1 MVPIDVEALRAE
13 VQAMAYVRGTPDQVV
28 LWRGDMTESRANLAI
43 EDMIL
48 SADED
53 AMFAMMLD
61 EGLPP
66 ALMPSIILT
75 LYGQDTTAPVLAD
88 AAP

>member
-1 MVPIDVEALRAE
+1 MVPIDVEALRT
-13 VQAMAYVRGTPDQVV
+13 QIRAMDYVRGTLDEVA
-28 LWRGDMTESRANLAI
+28 LWHEDMAESRANLAI

-48 SADED
+48 SPDEE

-66 ALMPSIILT
+66 ALMPSVILT
-75 LYGQDTTAPVLAD
+75 LYGQGANAPDRA

>member
-1 MVPIDVEALRAE
+1 
-13 VQAMAYVRGTPDQVV
+13 
-28 LWRGDMTESRANLAI
+28 
-43 EDMIL
+43 MIL

-66 ALMPSIILT
+66 LLMPSIILT
-75 LYGQDTTAPVLAD
+75 LYEPKTTAPD
-88 AAP
+88 RAAVP

>member
-1 MVPIDVEALRAE
+1 MVPIDVEALRA
-13 VQAMAYVRGTPDQVV
+13 QIRAMDYVRGTPDEVA
-28 LWRGDMTESRANLAI
+28 LWHEDMAESRANLAI
-43 EDMIL
+43 ENMIL

-66 ALMPSIILT
+66 ALMPSVILT
-75 LYGQDTTAPVLAD
+75 LYGQDANALDQAD

>member
-1 MVPIDVEALRAE
+1 MVPIDVEALRAQ
-13 VQAMAYVRGTPDQVV
+13 VRAMDYLRGTPDEVA
-28 LWRGDMTESRANLAI
+28 LWHEDMAESRANLAI

-61 EGLPP
+61 EGLSP
-66 ALMPSIILT
+66 ALMPSIILS
-75 LYGQDTTAPVLAD
+75 LYGQDATAPDWA

>member
-1 MVPIDVEALRAE
+1 MKGMNISALRAK
-13 VQAMAYVRGTPDQVV
+13 VRAIDYVRGTPDEVA
-28 LWRGDMTESRANLAI
+28 LWREDMAESRANLAI
-43 EDMIL
+43 ENMLL
-48 SADED
+48 SPDEE

-66 ALMPSIILT
+66 SLMPSVILT
-75 LYGQDTTAPVLAD
+75 LYGKDATAPDRA

>member
-1 MVPIDVEALRAE
+1 MHYR
-13 VQAMAYVRGTPDQVV
+13 RGTPDEVAQ
-28 LWRGDMTESRANLAI
+28 WREDMAESHANLAI
-43 EDMIL
+43 ENMPL
-48 SADED
+48 SPDEE

-66 ALMPSIILT
+66 ALMPSVILT
-75 LYGQDTTAPVLAD
+75 LYGQDATAPDRA

>member
-1 MVPIDVEALRAE
+1 MISIDLEALHAQIRAMDYLRGKPDE
-13 VQAMAYVRGTPDQVV
+13 VAQWREDMA
-28 LWRGDMTESRANLAI
+28 ESRANLAI

-48 SADED
+48 SADEE

-66 ALMPSIILT
+66 ALMPSVILT
-75 LYGQDTTAPVLAD
+75 LYGQGATVPDRA

>member
-53 AMFAMMLD
+53 GGQFNRLF
-61 EGLPP
+61 
-66 ALMPSIILT
+66 PSIAL
-75 LYGQDTTAPVLAD
+75 P
-88 AAP
+88 

>member
-1 MVPIDVEALRAE
+1 MLQINVAALRAQ
-13 VQAMAYVRGTPDQVV
+13 VQAMDYPRGTPDEVA
-28 LWRGDMTESRANLAI
+28 LWCEDMAESRANLAI

-66 ALMPSIILT
+66 SLMPSIILT
-75 LYGQDTTAPVLAD
+75 LYEPKTTAPDRAVV
-88 AAP
+88 P